1 MTAQG
6 FNAQQ
11 PAQPVKVTTY
21 PAVQLAVHPQPGG
34 GCVLVATTPHGEQII
49 FPMNDECALT
59 IGKAL
64 LAPRVTLPG
73 DGPRIT

>member
-1 MTAQG
+1 MTG
-6 FNAQQ
+6 LNSHQ

-21 PAVQLAVHPQPGG
+21 PAVRLAVHPQPGG
-34 GCVLVATTPHGEQII
+34 GGCILVATTPHGEQIV
-49 FPMNDECALT
+49 FPMNERSAQI

-73 DGPRIT
+73 DGHG

>member
-1 MTAQG
+1 MS
-6 FNAQQ
+6 AQQ
-11 PAQPVKVTTY
+11 QPQPVKVTTY

-34 GCVLVATTPHGEQII
+34 GCVLVATTPHGEQIV
-49 FPMNDECALT
+49 FPMNDRSAQI

-73 DGPRIT
+73 DERG